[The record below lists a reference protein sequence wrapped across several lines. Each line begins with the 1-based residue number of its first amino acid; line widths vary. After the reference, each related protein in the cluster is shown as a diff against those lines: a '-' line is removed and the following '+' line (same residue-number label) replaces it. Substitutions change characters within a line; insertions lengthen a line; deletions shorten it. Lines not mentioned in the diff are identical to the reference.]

1 MGYLGSVLYG
11 PDGNPA
17 LWQERVCPARIAEGF
32 DGDGRLAFDG
42 EAGMQQLE
50 AHLYRLLKRRS
61 SASCSRSAEQRE
73 ALFRGLRSNRRIE
86 EDRDM
91 TRRMIDALWVIG
103 IVVACL
109 TAAPAAAQESWV
121 ERAVH
126 NFGEPINTLWAEG
139 ELTFA
144 ADGTMVYCSAR
155 EDLGAAPGDPKDLYI
170 ATFDADTGR
179 WNTPANMGQPVNAAP
194 ATDVDPLRLGDD
206 REPWITADG
215 NTIYFKSDRL
225 ATSTPRNAS
234 DLFVTRKVE
243 GAWTTPELLGH
254 PISTDAG
261 NEHCPAILADGE
273 TLCFASRREGGYGGS
288 DIWCSRQDDTGV
300 WQEPVNQGPS
310 INTAAE
316 EFHFSQDDSGRVYF
330 TSSRP
335 GGQGGMDIW
344 SAMQTGPNSWA
355 PAVNLGPQVNTA
367 AADMCPALPP
377 DATTFTW
384 FSNRDDNSLG
394 GIDIFWTHKSNLA
407 TGP

>member
-1 MGYLGSVLYG
+1 
-11 PDGNPA
+11 
-17 LWQERVCPARIAEGF
+17 
-32 DGDGRLAFDG
+32 
-42 EAGMQQLE
+42 
-50 AHLYRLLKRRS
+50 
-61 SASCSRSAEQRE
+61 
-73 ALFRGLRSNRRIE
+73 
-86 EDRDM
+86 M
-91 TRRMIDALWVIG
+91 TRRITKATLAVG
-103 IVVACL
+103 IVAAAL
-109 TAAPAAAQESWV
+109 AAAAPAAAQESWV

-139 ELTFA
+139 ELSFA

-179 WNTPANMGQPVNAAP
+179 WNTPVNMGQPVNSAP

-225 ATSTPRNAS
+225 ATSEPRNAS

-243 GAWTTPELLGH
+243 GAWTTPELLPY

-261 NEHCPAILADGE
+261 NEHCPAIMADGE

-288 DIWCSRQDDTGV
+288 DIWCSRQDADGV
-300 WQEPVNQGPS
+300 WQEPVNQGPN

-316 EFHFSQDDSGRVYF
+316 EFHFSQDADGRVYF
-330 TSSRP
+330 TSARP

-344 SAMQTGPNSWA
+344 SAMQTGPNSWE
-355 PAVNLGPQVNTA
+355 PAVNLGPHVNTPGQ
-367 AADMCPALPP
+367 DMCPALPP
-377 DATTFTW
+377 DGATFTW

-394 GIDIFWTHKSNLA
+394 GIDIFWTNRSNLA
-407 TGP
+407 TGPER